1 MTGKV
6 GKAKKVQIFSS
17 FEDENE
23 FEYARRGKMT
33 DRQKWLE
40 FSELQK
46 RRWGDGWTSIP
57 IKKVVRI
64 EKNIKK

>member
-1 MTGKV
+1 MTGKM

-23 FEYARRGKMT
+23 FEYARRRKMT

-46 RRWGDGWTSIP
+46 RRWGDDWGSIP